1 MGRTRLLAHTLKALP
16 AAEEGQLMRQCFTEQ
31 EPLGSATL
39 LQCGL
44 LSRASWNR
52 NVNTDRDGSQLLLR
66 LVTASTLT

>member
-1 MGRTRLLAHTLKALP
+1 
-16 AAEEGQLMRQCFTEQ
+16 MRQCFTEQ

-44 LSRASWNR
+44 WILSRASWNR